1 MKKGLFITLEGAD
14 GSGKTTQLKKI
25 AEYFDEH
32 NINYLITRDPGG
44 TDLGLKL
51 RDILLNYEG
60 DVSDNCELLL
70 YLADRAQH
78 IDTKIFPAIE
88 RGVVVVCDRHI
99 DSTVAYQGYG
109 RGLDIEKI
117 NLLNNIVT
125 HSRKP
130 DLTLLFDVDTD
141 TASKRVGENKDRL
154 ESLSKEFHKKVRMG
168 YLELAKAEPE
178 RFRVLDANRSIDEVF
193 EQVKDVLDLLVLG

>member
-1 MKKGLFITLEGAD
+1 MSIISTI
-14 GSGKTTQLKKI
+14 SS
-25 AEYFDEH
+25 H
-32 NINYLITRDPGG
+32 
-44 TDLGLKL
+44 
-51 RDILLNYEG
+51 YEG
-60 DVSDNCELLL
+60 EVSDNCELLL

-78 IDTKIFPAIE
+78 IDTKIFPAINQ
-88 RGVVVVCDRHI
+88 GVVVVCDRHI

-154 ESLSKEFHKKVRMG
+154 ESRKESERIKTDLSLYQKNFTRKSAWVILSLQK
-168 YLELAKAEPE
+168 
-178 RFRVLDANRSIDEVF
+178 RSLNASGF
-193 EQVKDVLDLLVLG
+193 LMQTSQSMKSLSRLKMC

>member
-60 DVSDNCELLL
+60 EVSDNCELLL

-78 IDTKIFPAIE
+78 IDTKIFPAINQ
-88 RGVVVVCDRHI
+88 GVVVVCDRHI

-130 DLTLLFDVDTD
+130 DLTLLFDVTLTPPRKESAKTKTD
-141 TASKRVGENKDRL
+141 LSLYQKNFTRKSAWVILNWQKQSLRDSGFLMQTSQSMK
-154 ESLSKEFHKKVRMG
+154 SLSRLKTCLIH
-168 YLELAKAEPE
+168 
-178 RFRVLDANRSIDEVF
+178 
-193 EQVKDVLDLLVLG
+193 